1 MYRYSPLP
9 VLARIVTTYPS
20 PATIRV
26 AIIGELDLAT
36 ATVLR
41 DRLLD
46 LLFGQG
52 PGAVL
57 EVDLAGTTFMDCTGL
72 SALIVARNAAVQTGR
87 QMRVSHP
94 QPIVHRVLAVTGLL
108 DLLAAPMAVP
118 QGAAHSA
125 GFPSGR
131 GPVPAAALVQPAVLT
146 TAA

>member
-1 MYRYSPLP
+1 MYRYSPAP
-9 VLARIVTTYPS
+9 VSARILTTYPS
-20 PATIRV
+20 PATTSV
-26 AIIGELDLAT
+26 AVVGELDLAT

-52 PGAVL
+52 PAVVL

-87 QMRVSHP
+87 RMCLTHP

-108 DLLAAPMAVP
+108 DLLAAPMVVP
-118 QGAAHSA
+118 QGAAHSP
-125 GFPSGR
+125 GFPSGP
-131 GPVPAAALVQPAVLT
+131 GPVPAALAPRPVLT

>member
-1 MYRYSPLP
+1 MYRYSSAP
-9 VLARIVTTYPS
+9 VSARLDTTYPS

-26 AIIGELDLAT
+26 AVVGELDLAT

-46 LLFGQG
+46 LLFGQD
-52 PGAVL
+52 PAAVL

-87 QMRVSHP
+87 RMRVCHP

-108 DLLAAPMAVP
+108 DLLAAPFVVP
-118 QGAAHSA
+118 REVAHSP
-125 GFPSGR
+125 GFPSGSE
-131 GPVPAAALVQPAVLT
+131 PVPAAPAPRSVLT